1 MRLYSADLSPYASRV
16 RLAIYAKGLDIEI
29 AAPAGGGL
37 KSPEYLTIN
46 PIGRVPCLATD
57 DGQSIPESDTILEY
71 LEDKFPEH
79 PLRPA
84 SPEDRARA
92 RLLARIGD
100 LYLMAAGTG
109 LFGQMNPATR
119 DAAAV
124 DAAFGKI
131 DEALAYLERFLG
143 PGPYAVGAALTTADC
158 SLAPLLFFMGL
169 FAQQFGRPGFV
180 DKHPKVAA
188 LAKHLQGDPNVQKV
202 YGEMQ
207 KALMARMAAA
217 S

>member
-1 MRLYSADLSPYASRV
+1 MKLYSADLSPYASRV

-29 AAPAGGGL
+29 VPPAGGGM
-37 KSPEYLTIN
+37 KSPEYLAVN
-46 PIGRVPCLATD
+46 PIGKVPCLTTD
-57 DGQSIPESDTILEY
+57 DGASIPESDTILEY
-71 LEDKFPEH
+71 LEDKFPQK

-84 SPEDRARA
+84 SAEDRAKA

-119 DAAAV
+119 DAAVV
-124 DAAFGKI
+124 DAAFGKL
-131 DEALAYLERFLG
+131 DEAFAYLERFLG
-143 PGPYAVGAALTTADC
+143 DGPYAVGASFSTADC

-169 FAQQFGRPGFV
+169 FSQSFARP
-180 DKHPKVAA
+180 DLLAKHPKLAA
-188 LAKHLQGDPNVQKV
+188 YAARLRSDPNVQKV

-207 KALMARMAAA
+207 KALMERMAAA
-217 S
+217 T